1 MSNEREE
8 QLRRVA
14 RQFYD
19 AKVEERSVGKDSDA
33 LRSEFFRL
41 HDEQFKGKDYLLPV
55 KTIEVPDEF
64 WHTTEMSKEDFVS
77 SRFPGWNVEHCEYNT
92 ALSRTVFVL
101 KRDPQYIPGMVE
113 LPQERLPGDEEDYLI
128 RVSKEISEYTPEID
142 WHTLK
147 QERPDIW
154 EKIAQPITS
163 YEIDEEGFEKL
174 VEESP
179 EELATIQ
186 RHMKVRKPVLK
197 ATAKRVKSDD

>member
-1 MSNEREE
+1 MSTREE
-8 QLRRVA
+8 QLQRVA

-19 AKVEERSVGKDSDA
+19 TKSVERETGKQADE
-33 LRSEFFRL
+33 LRKEFFRL

-55 KTIEVPDEF
+55 KTVDVPDEF
-64 WHTTEMSKEDFVS
+64 WHSTQMSKEDFVS

-92 ALSRTVFVL
+92 ALGRTVFVL
-101 KRDPQYIPGMVE
+101 KRDPQYIPGIVE
-113 LPQERLPGDEEDYLI
+113 LYEEDNEGNHLI

-142 WHTLK
+142 WETLK

-186 RHMKVRKPVLK
+186 RHMKVRKPVLR
-197 ATAKRVKSDD
+197 ATAKRVKSDE